1 VTDARSGRFVP
12 TKILWQCDL
21 QVNKWGQIRRIPY
34 AAGNTAV
41 GTAVI
46 IDSHGCFRT
55 H

>member
-21 QVNKWGQIRRIPY
+21 QVNKWGQIQRISY
-34 AAGNTAV
+34 AARNPVV
-41 GTAVI
+41 GTTVI
-46 IDSHGCFRT
+46 IDNYGSFRT